1 MNENAENTRINPPS
15 FEATVGGSYSYGWK
29 MLMKHFVDLLL
40 VTIIVIVINIPFHI
54 FRSSYEI
61 GGIGFPIVVFFGFFT
76 LVYGIFIVAPIE
88 YGADWMFLKAMRNEK
103 FEIKDMFSSF
113 EIYLKVILAN
123 ILVAVIVI
131 MGMIALLIPG
141 IIFACKLA
149 FVPYLVMDRKLDP
162 GEAIKESWR
171 MTKGHAWTIFFMG
184 VLAFFIIIAGLVCC
198 IVGVVPAAM
207 WVSSAFASL
216 YYAVSSEEQGAVDIK
231 Q

>member
-1 MNENAENTRINPPS
+1 
-15 FEATVGGSYSYGWK
+15 
-29 MLMKHFVDLLL
+29 MKHFVDLLL
-40 VTIIVIVINIPFHI
+40 VSIVVIVINIPKTI
-54 FRSSYEI
+54 FQAIPQHATEI
-61 GGIGFPIVVFFGFFT
+61 PIAVGFGFFA
-76 LVYGIFIVAPIE
+76 LVYGIFIVAPIQ

-123 ILVAVIVI
+123 ILVAVIII
-131 MGMIALLIPG
+131 MGIIALIISG

-171 MTKGHAWTIFFMG
+171 LTKGHAWTIFFMA

-207 WVSSAFASL
+207 WISSAFASL
-216 YYAVSSEEQGAVDIK
+216 CYAVSSEEQGAVDIK

>member
-1 MNENAENTRINPPS
+1 MNENAANTKINPPTFS
-15 FEATVGGSYSYGWK
+15 PTVGGSYGYGWK

-40 VTIIVIVINIPFHI
+40 VTIIVIVINIPFHL

-61 GGIGFPIVVFFGFFT
+61 GGIGFPIVVFFGFFA
-76 LVYGIFIVAPIE
+76 LVYEIFIVAPIE

-131 MGMIALLIPG
+131 MGIIALLIPG

-149 FVPYLVMDRKLDP
+149 FVPYLVMDRKLDA

-171 MTKGHAWTIFFMG
+171 MTKGHAWTIFFIG

-216 YYAVSSEEQGAVDIK
+216 YYAVSSEEQGAVGIK
-231 Q
+231 H

>member
-1 MNENAENTRINPPS
+1 M
-15 FEATVGGSYSYGWK
+15 
-29 MLMKHFVDLLL
+29 
-40 VTIIVIVINIPFHI
+40 
-54 FRSSYEI
+54 
-61 GGIGFPIVVFFGFFT
+61 
-76 LVYGIFIVAPIE
+76 
-88 YGADWMFLKAMRNEK
+88 
-103 FEIKDMFSSF
+103 
-113 EIYLKVILAN
+113 LAN
-123 ILVAVIVI
+123 ILVAVIII
-131 MGMIALLIPG
+131 MGIIVLLIPG

-216 YYAVSSEEQGAVDIK
+216 YYVVSREEQGAVGSK
-231 Q
+231 